1 MERDVLA
8 SHGVSR
14 FIAEKYFDH
23 SDGYTEHVC
32 RCGKTA
38 VVNISKGIYKC
49 NYCKDNAEIM
59 SYPTSWS
66 AKLFVQEMESMNV
79 GIKRIGDPHTYDE
92 SNDKIFE
99 EIEAGRSGK

>member
-1 MERDVLA
+1 
-8 SHGVSR
+8 
-14 FIAEKYFDH
+14 
-23 SDGYTEHVC
+23 
-32 RCGKTA
+32 
-38 VVNISKGIYKC
+38 
-49 NYCKDNAEIM
+49 M